1 MNTKLEKIMI
11 MYDKKSENTWNQS
24 IYFLQRALHN
34 KDQKD
39 TKAQIVTQHNIKY
52 TKNYSWHHIDS

>member
-1 MNTKLEKIMI
+1 MI

-24 IYFLQRALHN
+24 IYFLQRSLHN

-39 TKAQIVTQHNIKY
+39 TKAQIVTQHNI
-52 TKNYSWHHIDS
+52 